1 MPRESERGHRAAG
14 RRRTV
19 ETGAAVS
26 ARPGIG
32 TVPRGGTCAPPV
44 SVVMAVGDEDP
55 ADVREALRSVR
66 AQDYDGAIEI
76 VAALA
81 CEAPGLRAA
90 AARAG
95 ARVVRNPR
103 GNAAGGLNAA
113 IAAAARSHAVVVRCD
128 ARCILPPDYVRR
140 AVATLARTGAANVG
154 GMQRASGRT
163 PFERAVAA
171 AMGSWLG
178 AGGSRYRV
186 GGAAGPVDTVYL
198 GVFRRDAVAA
208 AGGFDEALER
218 NQDYELNWR
227 LRAAGETVWFDP
239 ELAVAYR
246 PRGSVAALARQ
257 YFDYGRW
264 KRAVLGRHPASA
276 RARQLAAPVLVL
288 ALAGALGAAAISGWA
303 GEAGV
308 AAAALAV
315 PAGYAAVLALGAARA
330 ARREKSG
337 PARVTLALAT
347 MHLAWGAGFLCGT
360 RSGGGAKPPPA
371 PAGAPRD
378 AYKRGFDLA
387 VLGVAAAL
395 LLPVW
400 TVLGVAIAVAVR
412 CADGGPVLHRQHRL
426 GRGGQPF
433 EIWKFRTMVEDA
445 EEATGPVLAS
455 SRDARATA
463 LGRVLRRTH
472 LDELP
477 QVVNVLKGEMSLV
490 GPRPERPELAARLER
505 EVPGF
510 ARRLRVLPGLMGL
523 AQARAGYHAGP
534 RCKLRY
540 DELYIRSMGPWLD
553 IRLMGACFARAFT
566 EAFGRPTAGRP
577 GRWRRRNGGRR
588 RETARAGAGA
598 Q

>member
-1 MPRESERGHRAAG
+1 MTAFADIEAAPGRA
-14 RRRTV
+14 
-19 ETGAAVS
+19 S
-26 ARPGIG
+26 P
-32 TVPRGGTCAPPV
+32 PPPV
-44 SVVMAVGDEDP
+44 SVVMPVGGEDP
-55 ADVREALRSVR
+55 ADVEEALRSVR

-81 CEAPGLRAA
+81 CAAPGLRAA

-103 GNAAGGLNAA
+103 GSAAGGLNAA
-113 IAAAARSHAVVVRCD
+113 LAAASHAVVVRCD
-128 ARCILPPDYVRR
+128 ARSVLPPDYVRR
-140 AVATLARTGAANVG
+140 AVAALERTGAANVG

-178 AGGSRYRV
+178 AGGARYRL
-186 GGAAGPVDTVYL
+186 GGAEGPVDTVYL

-208 AGGFDEALER
+208 AGGFDETLDR

-239 ELAVAYR
+239 GLAVAYR

-264 KRAVLGRHPASA
+264 KRAVLRRYPASV
-276 RARQLAAPVLVL
+276 RLRQLAAPALVL
-288 ALAGALGAAAISGWA
+288 ALAGALGLAAAWGWTGDARVA
-303 GEAGV
+303 G
-308 AAAALAV
+308 AALAA
-315 PAGYAAVLALGAARA
+315 PAGYAAALALGAAHA
-330 ARREKSG
+330 ARRGRCG
-337 PARVTLALAT
+337 PVRVAVALAT
-347 MHLAWGAGFLCGT
+347 MHLAWGAGFLCGM
-360 RSGGGAKPPPA
+360 RSGGRPKRTPA

-378 AYKRGFDLA
+378 AYKRAFDLA
-387 VLGVAAAL
+387 VLGVAAVL

-412 CADGGPVLHRQHRL
+412 CADGGPVLHRQRRL

-433 EIWKFRTMVEDA
+433 EMWKFRTMVEEA
-445 EEATGPVLAS
+445 ERRTGPVLADAA
-455 SRDARATA
+455 DARATA
-463 LGRVLRRTH
+463 VGRVLRRTH

-477 QVVNVLKGEMSLV
+477 QAVNVLKGEMSLV

-510 ARRLRVLPGLMGL
+510 ARRLRVLPGVMGL
-523 AQARAGYHAGP
+523 AQVRAGYHAGP

-553 IRLMGACFARAFT
+553 LKLMGACFGRAF
-566 EAFGRPTAGRP
+566 AGAPGRPA
-577 GRWRRRNGGRR
+577 RRRK
-588 RETARAGAGA
+588 T
-598 Q
+598 